1 MLVVW
6 RLMVTHIANLVYMGL
21 WVVWYFFE
29 RIIYYHLTEPLA
41 RYLYILSRG
50 RHSDLTGSEN
60 FIFKFQIPKF
70 NIYYSKKNFQTNSSL
85 CFMKLISLFILI
97 FITIPK
103 LVFAALICE
112 NFENEFGSLWAIA
125 WWVPFFLI
133 LFRLYVKLYLLKTS
147 DEEYW
152 LLTLYHILMVCWQ
165 NIWKYLN
172 VHIIRLAFR

>member
-50 RHSDLTGSEN
+50 RHSDLTGLKN
-60 FIFKFQIPKF
+60 FIFKFQSSTFIIQKRIF
-70 NIYYSKKNFQTNSSL
+70 SSL